1 MKSTIIT
8 ITFILLSF
16 ISNSQVITIEFDTIQ
31 FFSHSSSINTNE
43 ARLTNKIVYGN
54 LVKCVKTEVITFDLD
69 NMVEKYNGFE
79 NIIIKNN
86 NSKNL
91 VDVEVDEA
99 GRIGLCILG
108 KTEDNQMIYLF
119 ETIKGDKVEGYF
131 VINPKIIK

>member
-1 MKSTIIT
+1 MRNTILT

-31 FFSHSSSINTNE
+31 FFSHSSSINTDE

-54 LVKCVKTEVITFDLD
+54 LAKCVKTEVITFDLD

-79 NIIIKNN
+79 NVIIKNN

-131 VINPKIIK
+131 VINPKIIQ

>member
-1 MKSTIIT
+1 
-8 ITFILLSF
+8 
-16 ISNSQVITIEFDTIQ
+16 
-31 FFSHSSSINTNE
+31 
-43 ARLTNKIVYGN
+43 
-54 LVKCVKTEVITFDLD
+54 VITFDLD

-79 NIIIKNN
+79 NVIIKNN

-131 VINPKIIK
+131 VINPKIIQ